1 MGGKE
6 KLKAMDKNEMNQ
18 FSRKGFA
25 GSLRN
30 AYTGIKVLAKSERNA
45 RIQIVILV
53 LVVIAG
59 LLLRISPAQWLA
71 IVLVSGM
78 VITGECFNTAVEYL
92 SDAITTEYN
101 SIIEK
106 AKDVA
111 AAGVLISA
119 IVSVVTGL
127 IIFIP
132 AIFRFFEA

>member
-1 MGGKE
+1 M
-6 KLKAMDKNEMNQ
+6 KASGKNEMNQ
-18 FSRKGFA
+18 FSSKGFA

-30 AYTGIKVLAKSERNA
+30 AYTGIKVLVKSEKNA
-45 RIQIVILV
+45 RIQIVILI

-59 LLLRISPAQWLA
+59 IVLRISPAQWLA
-71 IVLVSGM
+71 IVLASGM
-78 VITGECFNTAVEYL
+78 VIAGECFNTAVEYL

-106 AKDVA
+106 AKNVA
-111 AAGVLISA
+111 AAGVLVSA

-132 AIFRFFEA
+132 AIFRFFDA